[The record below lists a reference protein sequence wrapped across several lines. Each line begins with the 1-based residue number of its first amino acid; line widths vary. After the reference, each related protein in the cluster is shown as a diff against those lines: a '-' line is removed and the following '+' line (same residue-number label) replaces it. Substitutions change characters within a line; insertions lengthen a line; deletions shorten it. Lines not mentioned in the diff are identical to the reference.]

1 MEIQRKYKMKYP
13 SIVLETL
20 SVNTVLKIQ
29 GNYTSFP
36 ENLTHTLRFP
46 HMISLQDGS
55 QKSLSL

>member
-1 MEIQRKYKMKYP
+1 MKYQ

-29 GNYTSFP
+29 ANYTSFP